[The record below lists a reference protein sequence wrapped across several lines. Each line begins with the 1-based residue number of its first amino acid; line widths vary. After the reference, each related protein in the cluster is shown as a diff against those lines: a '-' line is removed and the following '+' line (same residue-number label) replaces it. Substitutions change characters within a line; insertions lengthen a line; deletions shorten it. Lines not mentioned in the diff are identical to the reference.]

1 MGLRGAFAKKVA
13 GGFLALG
20 ALGAAEQVGEHRG
33 EKTAIIKQ
41 TKEKEAERTAA
52 VAEALSSKNLE
63 KAKTVEQAELHKQIL
78 DTQDNLVQTLETT
91 EIKNLSK
98 DAVEVLFAAEKERR
112 VKILNDYKTWLLAN
126 NEEEMLKSR
135 TILARLKRGSSDEDN
150 SGVGLRG
157 IRNKMMAD
165 ADFNH
170 RVRYIF
176 DEYKKYKDRTERQL
190 EEELKSGKIMEE
202 TYKAE
207 KEALKIR
214 LERLAEY
221 CISKD
226 LIESKDFI
234 THQIAIIKHAREL
247 QVTPF
252 EAERLQISPK
262 ALEILNSKATDF
274 AATKFKDY
282 ATWFSSKTL
291 SEAWNSA
298 SILSELRFSGDIKQN
313 NANISL
319 VKEMVKVDPD
329 FKRRLEDTLGVLV
342 KSLDSLQKTNKNFLD
357 VDEGRIYKE
366 DIKLK
371 ISGLALFF

>member
-1 MGLRGAFAKKVA
+1 MFFNKLRGKIA
-13 GGFLALG
+13 GSVLALG

-33 EKTAIIKQ
+33 EKTAVIKQ
-41 TKEKEAERTAA
+41 TEEKETERTSA
-52 VAEALSSKNLE
+52 VAEALLSKNSE
-63 KAKTVEQAELHKQIL
+63 EAKTRGQAELHKQFL
-78 DTQDNLVQTLETT
+78 DTQDNLVQTLEKT

-98 DAVEVLFAAEKERR
+98 DISEVLFAAEKERR
-112 VKILNDYKTWLLAN
+112 IKILNEYKTWLLAN

-135 TILARLKRGSSDEDN
+135 TILARLKRGSSNEDD

-157 IRNKMMAD
+157 IQNKMMAD
-165 ADFNH
+165 DDFNH
-170 RVRYIF
+170 RIRYIF
-176 DEYKKYKDRTERQL
+176 DEYKKYKDRTEKRL
-190 EEELKSGKIMEE
+190 VEELKSGKITEE
-202 TYKAE
+202 TYKVE
-207 KEALKIR
+207 KEALNIR
-214 LERLAEY
+214 LENLAEY

-226 LIESKDFI
+226 LLKSKDFI

-262 ALEILNSKATDF
+262 ALEILNSKAIDF

-282 ATWFSSKTL
+282 ATWFSSKTF

-298 SILSELRFSGDIKQN
+298 SILSELRFSGDRKQN

-319 VKEMVKVDPD
+319 VKEMVEVDPD
-329 FKRRLEDTLGVLV
+329 FKRRMEDTLGVLV
-342 KSLDSLQKTNKNFLD
+342 KTLDSLQKSNKNFLD
-357 VDEGRIYKE
+357 VDEGRVYKE

-371 ISGLALFF
+371 ISGLTLFF